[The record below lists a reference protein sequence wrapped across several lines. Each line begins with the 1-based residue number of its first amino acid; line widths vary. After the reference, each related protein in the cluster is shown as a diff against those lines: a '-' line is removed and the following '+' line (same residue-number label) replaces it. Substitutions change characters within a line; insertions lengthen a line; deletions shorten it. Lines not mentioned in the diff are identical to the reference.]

1 MRKRRILLCPLETRS
16 ILWEGAFVIKLVREL
31 QEFLKTKMKQINDP
45 TFGTYWVCKSCD
57 WSNEYGCWRKTV
69 EFCEKKGLEWN
80 TLTEILN
87 HLSGF
92 AYNIACDADV
102 LNRLPVKAEGNV
114 SKDGESEGQTKKE

>member
-1 MRKRRILLCPLETRS
+1 VP
-16 ILWEGAFVIKLVREL
+16 EL
-31 QEFLKTKMKQINDP
+31 QEFLKPKMKQVKDP
-45 TFGTYWVCKSCD
+45 TFGTYWACKACD
-57 WSNEYGCWRKTV
+57 WSKEYGCWKKTV

-102 LNRLPVKAEGNV
+102 LNKLQVKREGEN
-114 SKDGESEGQTKKE
+114 KSEPDAPSNGTK